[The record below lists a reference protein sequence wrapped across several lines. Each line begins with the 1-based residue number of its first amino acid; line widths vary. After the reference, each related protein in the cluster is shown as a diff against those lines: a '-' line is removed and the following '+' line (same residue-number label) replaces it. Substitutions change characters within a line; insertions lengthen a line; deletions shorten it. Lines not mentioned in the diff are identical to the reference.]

1 MKTEPNTNEEQQNN
15 EVVEEIE
22 MEQVEEQL
30 SEVDQLKL
38 DLEEASDA
46 KLRALADFK
55 NFQRRSAE
63 NEIRASTGGMARVV
77 RAVLPAI
84 EQMNMAIEHAG
95 DDAVVQGFKMSLDG
109 LLQGLVEC
117 GVEAIE
123 PAIGDEFDPQ
133 MHEAMLRQ
141 DAEDMDTD
149 HVVMVLQKGFRLGD
163 VVISPAK
170 VSVSN

>member
-1 MKTEPNTNEEQQNN
+1 MKTEPNTNEEQQNS
-15 EVVEEIE
+15 EMIEEIE
-22 MEQVEEQL
+22 IDQVEEQL
-30 SEVDQLKL
+30 SEVEQLKQ
-38 DLEEASDA
+38 DLAEASDA

-63 NEIRASTGGMARVV
+63 NEIRASAGGMARVI
-77 RAVLPAI
+77 RAILPAI

-109 LLQGLVEC
+109 LLQGLAEC
-117 GVEAIE
+117 GVETIE
-123 PAIGDEFDPQ
+123 PTVGEVFDPQ
-133 MHEAMLRQ
+133 THEAMLRQ

-149 HVVMVLQKGFRLGD
+149 HIVMVMQKGFRLGD